1 MSSPPVLRTAGAGS
15 NRARPWIVVADGQR
29 LRQLRRQRGMSQ
41 EALADRAGMSVA
53 TVGRL
58 ERQDR
63 PSCRGR
69 TLARIAA
76 VLGERP
82 AAIMPRP
89 TDGRRTT
96 QHGRNEMTRSQQ
108 AGTSRPQAR
117 GKVHISA
124 RLFWAVRSGTK

>member
-1 MSSPPVLRTAGAGS
+1 MSSPTVLPTASAGS
-15 NRARPWIVVADGQR
+15 NRTRPWIVVADGQR
-29 LRQLRRQRGMSQ
+29 LRQLRRQRAMSQ

-69 TLARIAA
+69 TLARLAA

-89 TDGRRTT
+89 TD
-96 QHGRNEMTRSQQ
+96 
-108 AGTSRPQAR
+108 RPEIDPAR
-117 GKVHISA
+117 
-124 RLFWAVRSGTK
+124 